1 MFAIGHTTL
10 VDQKLVKMKI
20 AEICLKIIGLI
31 LVSLLIHI
39 GTSPMALETRYVH
52 DLGPPRRRT
61 HFSTSIAN
69 SYLMGLHPG
78 GDH

>member
-1 MFAIGHTTL
+1 M
-10 VDQKLVKMKI
+10 
-20 AEICLKIIGLI
+20 IILA
-31 LVSLLIHI
+31 SLLIHI

-61 HFSTSIAN
+61 STSIAIAN